1 MKKRRAMTVFAVV
14 VAVVFVLLCGLY
26 AFGKSYFTDARV
38 YEINWGIE
46 LPDGITELYS
56 AGSEPSFHGD
66 GFDYTVYEYD
76 GGSSEFN
83 AGLSTGPDAR
93 AESAVGEIL
102 DALSV
107 PDSERPDFSEA
118 YSCMALTDPND
129 TRNHLYVLYF
139 EHSGRLYL
147 VEETM

>member
-1 MKKRRAMTVFAVV
+1 MKKRRALTVFAVV
-14 VAVVFVLLCGLY
+14 VSVVFVMLCGLY

-46 LPDGITELYS
+46 LPSGITELYS

-76 GGSSEFN
+76 GGSGEFN
-83 AGLSTGPDAR
+83 AELSSGHDAGV
-93 AESAVGEIL
+93 ESAVGEIL
-102 DALSV
+102 DALAV
-107 PDSERPDFSEA
+107 PDDERPDFSET
-118 YSCMALTDPND
+118 YSLMALTDPND

-139 EHSGRLYL
+139 AGSNRLYL
-147 VEETM
+147 AEVTM